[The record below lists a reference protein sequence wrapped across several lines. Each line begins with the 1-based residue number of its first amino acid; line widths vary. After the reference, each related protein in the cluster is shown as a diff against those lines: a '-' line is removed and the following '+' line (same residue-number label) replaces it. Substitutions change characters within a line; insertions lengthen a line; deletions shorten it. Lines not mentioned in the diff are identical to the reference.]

1 MDTSP
6 KLLEDMGRIA
16 GLNSDQIKNK
26 WFEVRRVSII
36 QFLNYIL
43 REIGLDDNQLQQF
56 YALCQKTVKEKTLDN
71 NIIELISPIL
81 DEKQKKQA
89 LRKFAVILHENTK
102 ILIIEIQTHMTM
114 DQKQVFSAYQ
124 KVEAL

>member
-36 QFLNYIL
+36 QFMNYIL

-81 DEKQKKQA
+81 DEKQKKKA

-102 ILIIEIQTHMTM
+102 ILIIE
-114 DQKQVFSAYQ
+114 
-124 KVEAL
+124 